1 MIPYL
6 GCEHARELLEGFVDG
21 ELGMADQVALESHLR
36 WCRACAARVEDMR
49 LIGAS
54 LRVAV
59 PSLAPDD
66 TRALAA
72 IQSGVLTRIRAEREQ
87 SFAVQ
92 VRGMFDDMRLL
103 WPAVGATTALIACLF
118 GSLSVLQAATAE
130 NPESLAAMIERLDRP
145 SAPMLPPANPGSD
158 QNPMRLDGRVSF
170 PRALNSVAAFD
181 SMPEGDEVAIALS
194 AVVTREGRI
203 GSYGVL
209 QSEGPKTNRSRQAE
223 ARDAREVTAV
233 LDTVKRSRFAPA
245 EAAGGTKVAVN
256 MVWLLVRTTARGTM
270 RADTRVDA
278 RPAAQQPSDVEK
290 TVEPEDATPAVPS
303 TDASAPSSTTA

>member
-21 ELGMADQVALESHLR
+21 ELAMADQVALEAHLR
-36 WCRACAARVEDMR
+36 WCRPCAARVEDMR

-54 LRVAV
+54 LRVAG

-72 IQSGVLTRIRAEREQ
+72 VQAGVLTRIRAEREQ
-87 SFAVQ
+87 SLAV
-92 VRGMFDDMRLL
+92 RLRSMFDDMRLL
-103 WPAVGATTALIACLF
+103 WPAVGATAALAACLF
-118 GSLSVLQAATAE
+118 VSLSVLQAATAG

-170 PRALNSVAAFD
+170 PRALNSVSAFE
-181 SMPEGDEVAIALS
+181 SMPEDEIAIALS

-203 GSYGVL
+203 GAYGLL
-209 QSEGPKTNRSRQAE
+209 QSELPSTHRSRQD
-223 ARDAREVTAV
+223 DAREATAV
-233 LDTVKRSRFAPA
+233 LDAVKRSRFAPA

-256 MVWLLVRTTARGTM
+256 MVWLLVRTTARGTA
-270 RADTRVDA
+270 RAETRVDA
-278 RPAAQQPSDVEK
+278 RPATPLAPDVE
-290 TVEPEDATPAVPS
+290 EPEEPEVAPPSVPS
-303 TDASAPSSTTA
+303 TDASVPSSTTV

>member
-21 ELGMADQVALESHLR
+21 ELIMADQVALESHLR
-36 WCRACAARVEDMR
+36 WCRSCAARVEDMR
-49 LIGAS
+49 LIGAC
-54 LRVAV
+54 LRSAV

-66 TRALAA
+66 TRALAV

-87 SFAVQ
+87 SLT
-92 VRGMFDDMRLL
+92 VRMRSMFDDMRLL
-103 WPAVGATTALIACLF
+103 WPAVGATAALVACLF
-118 GSLSVLQAATAE
+118 ASLSVLQAATAE

-145 SAPMLPPANPGSD
+145 STPVLPPANPGSD

-170 PRALNSVAAFD
+170 PRALD
-181 SMPEGDEVAIALS
+181 SMPALDGMPEDEVAIAVS

-203 GSYGVL
+203 GSYDL
-209 QSEGPKTNRSRQAE
+209 LHSEVPKTRSTRSRQG
-223 ARDAREVTAV
+223 DAGEMTAV
-233 LDTVKRSRFAPA
+233 LDAVKRSRFSPA

-256 MVWLLVRTTARGTM
+256 MVWLLVRTTARGTT

-278 RPAAQQPSDVEK
+278 RPAAREVPDEVK
-290 TVEPEDATPAVPS
+290 PAEPVDAPPPVPS
-303 TDASAPSSTTA
+303 TDASAAPSTTA